1 MVVYGGSLVDANS
14 TLQGDV
20 YILDVTSLTWTKA
33 PPPPSNS
40 QFRRN
45 MACTAA
51 GNNFV
56 VWGGISSLSLSLP
69 LFFCSYD
76 ILCYYYLP
84 TRILLFLGMNRTIV

>member
-1 MVVYGGSLVDANS
+1 MVVYGGSLVNVNS

-20 YILDVTSLTWTKA
+20 YILDVASLTWTMA
-33 PPPPSNS
+33 PPPSGNS

-56 VWGGISSLSLSLP
+56 VWGGIFSP
-69 LFFCSYD
+69 LFLAFCSYD
-76 ILCYYYLP
+76 SLCYYYLL
-84 TRILLFLGMNRTIV
+84 TRFFFLGLNRTIV